1 MRREIV
7 ILSLSTTLVSSGAA
21 AQAGEKLY
29 ISSATFMP
37 GAVRNLSPIVSP
49 VTPPSA
55 SKSAGQKSLDRGL
68 AEKKKGNTNQAL
80 IYFLQ
85 ASKEDP
91 KLTKAFYEQ
100 ALIFR
105 DRAYVKLAES
115 SLNQALSIDPN
126 FHQARL
132 LLAAIKLENGNV
144 GTASRELNK
153 TLGLDEKTAAAM
165 PVKAEAKVGP
175 KTEPKVESKTEQ
187 AAGGD
192 NWTERLRFLNEHGTN
207 SLKPGEAFMFSEESG
222 EALLILADGR
232 KIRRQIAPARDNG
245 DLVKERRPEL
255 LLPKEFLYKL
265 STQSK
270 IVEPERKG
278 AISDFGARTEVMEN
292 SREKQEEP
300 SGAVKAVDKD
310 MEINPYLRHTTVEEI
325 EKYTPGREAETT
337 APENEKSDEL
347 SLKQAESLPEDD
359 LSAGNSLMNEL
370 NLEAIV
376 DKTQKFFGWLKKSLH
391 LP

>member
-1 MRREIV
+1 MRRETV
-7 ILSLSTTLVSSGAA
+7 ILSLSTALLSSAAA

-29 ISSATFMP
+29 ISSATSFAP
-37 GAVRNLSPIVSP
+37 GAVRNLTPIVSP
-49 VTPPSA
+49 VTPPA
-55 SKSAGQKSLDRGL
+55 AIKSAGQKSLERGL

-80 IYFLQ
+80 ICFLQ

-126 FHQARL
+126 FQQARL
-132 LLAAIKLENGNV
+132 LLAAIKLENGHV

-153 TLGLDEKTAAAM
+153 TLGLEEKAAAL
-165 PVKAEAKVGP
+165 PVKSEARAEI
-175 KTEPKVESKTEQ
+175 KVENKKEP

-222 EALLILADGR
+222 EALLILSDGR

-278 AISDFGARTEVMEN
+278 AISDFGARTQVMEN
-292 SREKQEEP
+292 PPEKLEVREEQNA
-300 SGAVKAVDKD
+300 AVKAVDKD

-325 EKYTPGREAETT
+325 EKFTPGRDLETT
-337 APENEKSDEL
+337 AQASENNDEL

-359 LSAGNSLMNEL
+359 LSAGNGLMNEL

>member
-1 MRREIV
+1 MRRKIV
-7 ILSLSTTLVSSGAA
+7 ILSLSTTLISSAAA

-29 ISSATFMP
+29 ISSATSFMP
-37 GAVRNLSPIVSP
+37 GAVRTLSPIVSP
-49 VTPPSA
+49 VTPTSA
-55 SKSAGQKSLDRGL
+55 SKSAGQKSLERGL
-68 AEKKKGNTNQAL
+68 AEKKKGNSNQAL
-80 IYFLQ
+80 ICFLQ

-153 TLGLDEKTAAAM
+153 TLGLDEKTTAAV
-165 PVKAEAKVGP
+165 PVKNEAKAE
-175 KTEPKVESKTEQ
+175 TKVESKKEQ
-187 AAGGD
+187 VAGGD

-207 SLKPGEAFMFSEESG
+207 NLKPGEAFMFSEESG

-232 KIRRQIAPARDNG
+232 KIRRQIAQARDNG

-278 AISDFGARTEVMEN
+278 AISDFGARTEVVE
-292 SREKQEEP
+292 SLREKQEEP
-300 SGAVKAVDKD
+300 SAAVKAVDKD

-325 EKYTPGREAETT
+325 ERYTPGREAETT
-337 APENEKSDEL
+337 APESEKSDEL
-347 SLKQAESLPEDD
+347 SLKQAESLPEED